1 MGFVLD
7 RGSGQNGHFLGLKPS
22 ELSALHEI
30 LQWGRVGGNN
40 PVLKFFGQRFEE
52 FSDACRALFSQFKH
66 VLPKGS
72 NRCRVRVTGK
82 DRLKAKEAD
91 LGSTLGDESSG
102 LVVVDYEGHPV
113 RFNQLEIFESIVA
126 RHKSIRFDVQATGD
140 GFVWRRASSS
150 LDVDEDTL
158 ESHRASITSG
168 ARALREDAF
177 VKARVSLLLVA
188 GVFFCSTVRV

>member
-1 MGFVLD
+1 M
-7 RGSGQNGHFLGLKPS
+7 RPS

-30 LQWGRVGGNN
+30 LHWGRVNGNN
-40 PVLKFFGQRFEE
+40 PVLRFFGQTFED

-72 NRCRVRVTGK
+72 NRVRVRVTGK
-82 DRLKAKEAD
+82 DRLHAKEAD

-113 RFNQLEIFESIVA
+113 RFNQLEIYEQVVA
-126 RHKSIRFDVQATGD
+126 RHKSIRFDVQAVGD
-140 GFVWRRASSS
+140 GFAWRRASSS
-150 LDVDEDTL
+150 MDIDEDTL
-158 ESHRASITSG
+158 EDHRESISSG

-177 VKARVSLLLVA
+177 VKASVLSLCLC
-188 GVFFCSTVRV
+188 FVRVGMFS